1 MWFAHHNWWLQ
12 CRTLNPLLV
21 RIHPHSNCF
30 PTLILVVL
38 RAWPIAHQHQLATVL
53 TSRLCELQSQKI
65 TMEGDFGNVPTTSG
79 CNNFRW
85 LPNEVVDDKSLVIVR
100 QRRKIVK
107 LEMSLKNKDKWL
119 KFVIVICCLLLM
131 LNVIVMNMWWST
143 RSKDRRNVYLR

>member
-1 MWFAHHNWWLQ
+1 MAQTLSYSASKSSSFSFFFHSQILGFAHHNWWLQ

-65 TMEGDFGNVPTTSG
+65 TMEGDFGNVPTT
-79 CNNFRW
+79 RW
-85 LPNEVVDDKSLVIVR
+85 ESI
-100 QRRKIVK
+100 
-107 LEMSLKNKDKWL
+107 
-119 KFVIVICCLLLM
+119 F
-131 LNVIVMNMWWST
+131 
-143 RSKDRRNVYLR
+143 YLRFLHMYLCINIFLVALHFSIDYMLSSYA